1 MNWKNRISTDPFVC
15 HGKAHLKGT
24 RILVTVILD
33 NLAEGLSF
41 DEILESYPTLTKE
54 DIQAVISY
62 AAFIAKDQYI
72 PIPS

>member
-15 HGKAHLKGT
+15 HGKAHVKGT
-24 RILVTVILD
+24 RIMVTVILD
-33 NLAEGLSF
+33 NLADGLSF
-41 DEILESYPTLTKE
+41 EEILESYPTLKKE

-72 PIPS
+72 LIPS